1 MKRGFFAF
9 SSRYQTYWL
18 NCRMNWRNLRQLR
31 EAVMN
36 FYIKSILS
44 AVCIATSTVVLAQI
58 PDTQYSQ
65 GISYISGGVGE
76 EESQAILAEAKQWPL
91 LLELSQLENGRG
103 VWIFGAKIKI
113 LNSQNQAIFDA
124 QADGPYILINL
135 TAGQYQIEASYQ
147 GVSQKKSVNI
157 QASAPQKLAIFWK

>member
-1 MKRGFFAF
+1 MKFNAR
-9 SSRYQTYWL
+9 L
-18 NCRMNWRNLRQLR
+18 
-31 EAVMN
+31 
-36 FYIKSILS
+36 ILS
-44 AVCIATSTVVLAQI
+44 AACLTFSSMVFAQI

-76 EESQAILAEAKQWPL
+76 EESQAILTESKQWPL

-113 LNSQNQAIFDA
+113 LNTMNQVIFDA

-147 GVSQKKSVNI
+147 ESIQKKSVLI
-157 QASAPQKLAIFWK
+157 QGSGLQKLAIFWK

>member
-1 MKRGFFAF
+1 MKFNAR
-9 SSRYQTYWL
+9 L
-18 NCRMNWRNLRQLR
+18 
-31 EAVMN
+31 
-36 FYIKSILS
+36 ILS
-44 AVCIATSTVVLAQI
+44 AACLTFSSMVFAQV

-76 EESQAILAEAKQWPL
+76 EESQAILTESKQWPL

-113 LNSQNQAIFDA
+113 LNAMNQVIFDA

-147 GVSQKKSVNI
+147 GSIQKKSVLI
-157 QASAPQKLAIFWK
+157 QGSRLQKLAIFWK

>member
-1 MKRGFFAF
+1 MKSLEKFFLLAVGAVIF
-9 SSRYQTYWL
+9 S
-18 NCRMNWRNLRQLR
+18 
-31 EAVMN
+31 VGH
-36 FYIKSILS
+36 
-44 AVCIATSTVVLAQI
+44 AQS

-65 GISYISGGVGE
+65 EISYSSGGVGE

-113 LNSQNQAIFDA
+113 LNSQNQVIFDA

-135 TAGQYQIEASYQ
+135 TTGQYQIEASYQ
-147 GVSQKKSVNI
+147 GVVQKRSVNV
-157 QASAPQKLAIFWK
+157 QASASQKLAIFWK